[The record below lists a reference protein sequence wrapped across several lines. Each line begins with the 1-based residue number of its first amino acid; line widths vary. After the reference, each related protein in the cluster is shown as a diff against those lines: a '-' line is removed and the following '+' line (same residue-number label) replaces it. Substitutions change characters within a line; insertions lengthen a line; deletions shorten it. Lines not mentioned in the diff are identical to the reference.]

1 VFDFFPQ
8 ISFVCGGGADDFLI
22 FLLSCSFLFYSPPPS
37 PSLQVPNAVLTVFY
51 GFSPSFLKY
60 GRSTIPNFQ
69 AWHKSMLDLLRQEGV
84 NYVGMV
90 DHRTLAKAYSEHGF
104 YLYPTSFPETG
115 CVALMKAL
123 AMGAVPIT
131 SRHINST
138 LPELTREWDL
148 GPKGRTDGS
157 TMADNHEWWKE
168 WKDSVLKAATMSKN
182 EIELHRQRM
191 KEASRLRFLWGTVAR
206 TWDNVFE
213 RDRDSIIERRLNGGS
228 GTSRLRPTL
237 RDVYIMESE
246 Q

>member
-1 VFDFFPQ
+1 MLRACALVVVELTISSFF
-8 ISFVCGGGADDFLI
+8 C
-22 FLLSCSFLFYSPPPS
+22 FLFYSPPPPS
-37 PSLQVPNAVLTVFY
+37 SSLQVPNAVLTVFY

-157 TMADNHEWWKE
+157 TMEDNHEWWEE
-168 WKDSVLKAATMSKN
+168 WKDSVVKAATMSKN

-206 TWDNVFE
+206 TWDSVFE
-213 RDRDSIIERRLNGGS
+213 RDRDSIVERRLNSGS

-237 RDVYIMESE
+237 RDVYMESE
-246 Q
+246 L